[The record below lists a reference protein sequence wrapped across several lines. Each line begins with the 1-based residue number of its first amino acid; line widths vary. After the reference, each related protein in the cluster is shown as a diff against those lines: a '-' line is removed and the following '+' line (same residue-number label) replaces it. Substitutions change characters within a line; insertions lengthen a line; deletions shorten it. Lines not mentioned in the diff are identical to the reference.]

1 MEWLAEKGLGDEY
14 WVPCFR
20 GSLDSWNA
28 SLFKSQCR
36 NKKSTVA
43 LIRKGDC
50 LFGGFSDK
58 PWEGKNLF
66 IFHDVFLDSLE
77 RSAREGTRLLLNF
90 FWIFPQ
96 GPVTGFIPSTKS
108 FLFTLQSSSSL
119 SSEAKWPVLSSQRSR
134 AIFYAPGRLQFG
146 EDLVLNL
153 TNRSLSVNI
162 GHVYDIENEDG
173 DLFCGAN
180 GTIVEAD
187 DVEVLSPLGMWEK
200 HL

>member
-58 PWEGKNLF
+58 PWEGKNF
-66 IFHDVFLDSLE
+66 FFFNDVFLDSLE

-90 FWIFPQ
+90 
-96 GPVTGFIPSTKS
+96 SES
-108 FLFTLQSSSSL
+108 FHKVRSL
-119 SSEAKWPVLSSQRSR
+119 GSYPVLNPSCSLYNLLR
-134 AIFYAPGRLQFG
+134 AYLRRRNGQCFPLK
-146 EDLVLNL
+146 DLVLYFTRL
-153 TNRSLSVNI
+153 
-162 GHVYDIENEDG
+162 ED
-173 DLFCGAN
+173 CN
-180 GTIVEAD
+180 SERT
-187 DVEVLSPLGMWEK
+187 
-200 HL
+200 